1 MRIKM
6 ELISDVIFGNGMS
19 VPGAEDT
26 SVLCDEQGFPYYK
39 GSTFKG
45 VLREETER
53 YLEWIGDS
61 EAKNK
66 IEKMFGMG
74 GNDNKT
80 EQIYFSDFK
89 LSPYVKEKM
98 ITEITRMENETADI
112 AEIIKECLTNLR
124 TFTSISKDGV
134 AKKGSLR
141 IARCVNK
148 GVSFYSDIVCEQEQ
162 EQLIKDVIKT
172 IKWIVTKRNRGFLRL
187 KFSIEEVS
195 E

>member
-6 ELISDVIFGNGMS
+6 ELLSDVIFGNGMS

-26 SVLCDEQGFPYYK
+26 SVLCDDQGFPYYK

-45 VLREETER
+45 ILREETER
-53 YLEWIGDS
+53 YLEWIGDN
-61 EAKNK
+61 EAKYK
-66 IEKMFGMG
+66 IEEMFGTE

-89 LSPYVKEKM
+89 LSPYVKQT
-98 ITEITRMENETADI
+98 ILSEIKRIEDDNSDI
-112 AEIIKECLTNLR
+112 SEVIKECMTNLR
-124 TFTSISKDGV
+124 TFTSISEDGV

-148 GVSFYSDIVCEQEQ
+148 GASFYSDIVCKCEYE
-162 EQLIKDVIKT
+162 ELITNVIKS
-172 IKWIVTKRNRGFLRL
+172 IKWIGTKRNRGFGRV
-187 KFSIEEVS
+187 KFTIEEVS

>member
-6 ELISDVIFGNGMS
+6 ELLSDVIFGNGMS

-26 SVLCDEQGFPYYK
+26 SVLCDDQGFPYYK

-45 VLREETER
+45 ILREETER
-53 YLEWIGDS
+53 YLEWIGDN
-61 EAKNK
+61 EAKDK
-66 IEKMFGMG
+66 IEEMFGTE

-89 LSPYVKEKM
+89 LSPYVKQT
-98 ITEITRMENETADI
+98 ILSEIKRIEDDNSDI
-112 AEIIKECLTNLR
+112 SEVIKECMTNLR
-124 TFTSISKDGV
+124 TFTSISEEGV

-148 GVSFYSDIVCEQEQ
+148 GVSFYSDIVCKCEHE
-162 EQLIKDVIKT
+162 ELITNVIKS
-172 IKWIVTKRNRGFLRL
+172 IKWIGTKRNRGFGRV
-187 KFSIEEVS
+187 KFTIEEVS

>member
-26 SVLCDEQGFPYYK
+26 SVLCDNQGFPYYK

-45 VLREETER
+45 ILREETER
-53 YLEWIGDS
+53 YLEWIEDN
-61 EAKNK
+61 EVENK
-66 IEKMFGMG
+66 LEKMFGTE
-74 GNDNKT
+74 GNDDKT

-89 LSPYVKEKM
+89 LSPYVKN
-98 ITEITRMENETADI
+98 TLL
-112 AEIIKECLTNLR
+112 AEIKRREGNVGDTAEIVKECLTNLR
-124 TFTSISKDGV
+124 TFTSISEAGV

-141 IARCVNK
+141 IVRCVNK
-148 GVSFYSDIVCEQEQ
+148 GVSFYSDIVCEPEQ
-162 EQLIKDVIKT
+162 EELLENVIKS
-172 IKWIVTKRNRGFLRL
+172 IKWIGTKRNRGFGRV
-187 KFSIEEVS
+187 KFTIEEVS